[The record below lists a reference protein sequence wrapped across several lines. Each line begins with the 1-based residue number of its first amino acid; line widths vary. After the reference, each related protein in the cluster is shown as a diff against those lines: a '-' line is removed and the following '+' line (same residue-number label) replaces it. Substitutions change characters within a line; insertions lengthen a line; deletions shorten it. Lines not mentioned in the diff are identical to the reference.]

1 MLGAGLV
8 FSLEVVKGR
17 LVPHTMSLEIIPV
30 KKIEAA
36 NRQLQTAITLWF
48 ADADQISVHTLAC
61 AAHQII
67 HDINTKRKDSK
78 LLLNSD
84 VINEEFRKEY
94 LNEMRKAMRF
104 FKHADKDPDPHGMLE
119 FTPAITDLFILFSI
133 IGLKR
138 LDVSQS
144 EMAAAFL
151 LFYAIKNPNLI
162 VKEFSCRFKIENMN
176 LPVVSKSEFLDQF
189 IQVCRVPRCV

>member
-1 MLGAGLV
+1 M
-8 FSLEVVKGR
+8 VKGR
-17 LVPHTMSLEIIPV
+17 LAAHAMSLEIVPV

-67 HDINTKRKDSK
+67 HDINTKRDGSK
-78 LLLNSD
+78 LLLDSD
-84 VINEEFRKEY
+84 VINEEFCKEY

-104 FKHADKDPDPHGMLE
+104 FKHADNDPDPHGTME

-133 IGLKR
+133 IGLER

-144 EMAAAFL
+144 EMTTAFL
-151 LFYAIKNPNLI
+151 LFYAIKNPHL
-162 VKEFSCRFKIENMN
+162 VVREFSDRFKIENMTN
-176 LPVVSKSEFLDQF
+176 LPVVSKREFMEQF
-189 IQVCRVPRCV
+189 IQSRRVSRCT